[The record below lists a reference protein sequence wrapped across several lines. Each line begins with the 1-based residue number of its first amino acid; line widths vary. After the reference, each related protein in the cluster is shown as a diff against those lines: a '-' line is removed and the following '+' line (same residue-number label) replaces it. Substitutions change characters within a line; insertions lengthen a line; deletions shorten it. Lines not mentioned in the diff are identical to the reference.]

1 MLTVVLEL
9 IGLASA
15 VVVVKV
21 ATNSCGPTV
30 VGRYMW
36 SASPPRISLATPAPS
51 VVTDP
56 SGTSRAGVPNWVVV
70 KENATGASAC
80 GWPLAPVRVAVSC
93 TLPPPS
99 TPLMVIVGA
108 PVAVLMEVLS
118 GDAACA
124 GSAVPTPNMPRRA
137 TSSRTPSVPATRWDV
152 PAAPAGFAA
161 RPADRLGSAGG

>member
-15 VVVVKV
+15 GVVVKV

-56 SGTSRAGVPNWVVV
+56 SGTSRAGAPNWVVV

-124 GSAVPTPNMPRRA
+124 GSAVPTPNICLLYTSPSPRDGLL
-137 TSSRTPSVPATRWDV
+137 SRM
-152 PAAPAGFAA
+152 
-161 RPADRLGSAGG
+161 